1 MWKGILSVWMLICP
15 LLAFS
20 QARFGYL
27 SYKAVLTVIP
37 EYAEAEK
44 SLQELKAKYDAEARR
59 SEEEFQVKFAELLQ
73 GQRDFPA
80 NILQKRQKELL
91 DLSERGIAF
100 RQEIQKL
107 LSDAEK
113 EMLLNL
119 YQRINGV
126 LQVLGAER
134 GYEYILNTDGNACP
148 YINPAVGEDVTE
160 EVKAR
165 LSATV
170 VAP

>member
-1 MWKGILSVWMLICP
+1 MWRKILFVC
-15 LLAFS
+15 LLAMPVLSFA

-27 SYKAVLTVIP
+27 SYNAVLTAIP
-37 EYAEAEK
+37 EYAEARK
-44 SLQELKAKYDAEARR
+44 SLQELKVKYDAEARR
-59 SEEEFQVKFAELLQ
+59 SEEEFQTKFAELLQ

-100 RQEIQKL
+100 RQEIQQL
-107 LSDAEK
+107 LAAAEK
-113 EMLLNL
+113 EMLQGV
-119 YQRINGV
+119 YQKINGV
-126 LQVLGAER
+126 LQQLGTEK

-148 YINPAVGEDVTE
+148 YINPALGEDVTE
-160 EVKAR
+160 EVKTR
-165 LSATV
+165 LSAS